1 MVTQTIDQI
10 IEEYERSLEESSLAS
25 NSKRHYLARARHFLT
40 FVQSTASEI
49 SFGDPLQRDAATR
62 SYKDFLR
69 SQQQIGPAS
78 INASMSALNHFYLF
92 LGVGASLVEREI
104 AERPQ
109 PKILSQAE
117 VEKLQQAATN
127 NRSDRDRAIVLILL
141 CTGIRVY
148 ECANLATSDVH
159 ADSQGNYFLTV
170 RNRRVRKIPMT
181 AAVYESLVCWMAK
194 RNQMDLVAGSETAL
208 FVNLN
213 GKRITTAGIDFAVRK
228 IGIRAGLVVSPMM
241 LRHSYI
247 SELVQS
253 GMDLFTIAELSDQ
266 RGLDTLKRYASDTLP
281 AQGY

>member
-1 MVTQTIDQI
+1 MVTQTMDKI
-10 IEEYERSLEESSLAS
+10 IEEYERSLERSNLAS
-25 NSKRHYLARARHFLT
+25 NSKRHYLSRARHFLS
-40 FVQSTASEI
+40 FVQSTSNEI
-49 SFGDPLQRDAATR
+49 AFEDPQQRDAATR

-92 LGVGASLVEREI
+92 LGVGASSVEREI

-109 PKILSQAE
+109 PKILSQEE
-117 VEKLQQAATN
+117 VEKLQQTATN
-127 NRSDRDRAIVLILL
+127 NRSERDRAIVLILL

-148 ECANLATSDVH
+148 ECANLETSDVH
-159 ADSQGNYFLTV
+159 ADGQGNYFLTV
-170 RNRRVRKIPMT
+170 RNRRLRKIPLT
-181 AAVYESLVCWMAK
+181 ADVYESLVSWMAK

-247 SELVQS
+247 SGLVQS
-253 GMDLFTIAELSDQ
+253 GLDLFTIAELSDQ

-281 AQGY
+281 PPGH